1 MAMTSRGKTGRQSK
15 GNKSRYVIKVMK
27 VTGQGKGVR
36 FPRLARTKGQRPKDV
51 PGLFIGA
58 LN

>member
-1 MAMTSRGKTGRQSK
+1 MRSGVSVRCRLRYTKARQSK

-27 VTGQGKGVR
+27 VDRGRGYVSQSS
-36 FPRLARTKGQRPKDV
+36 QEPKDV